1 MEKIIDFIL
10 KNQLILPILYLLG
23 GTGLYLILKYFIN
36 GSFFIKAKGTRSE
49 KKVKTIKSLLNN
61 LLKYLIGFITISA
74 ILSVYGVDI
83 TSLLAGVGIVGIV
96 IGFSL
101 QDTLKDILAG
111 ISIITENQYGVGDI
125 IEISKYK
132 GEVIFLGLKTT
143 RLKSPK
149 GDVKIISNRNITELI
164 NYSISDSMAVV
175 KVTIKS
181 SKKTEEI
188 ENLLETKT
196 KEMNNKINNLKSE
209 IRVFNDTKSEKESYA
224 YIFEANVSTNK
235 ENQVEKDLIKHI
247 KISLEKEDIE
257 SYSIIGDSNGE

>member
-1 MEKIIDFIL
+1 METIIDFIL
-10 KNQLILPILYLLG
+10 KNQLILPIIYLAG
-23 GTGLYLILKYFIN
+23 GITIYLVLKYIIN
-36 GSFFIKAKGTRSE
+36 ASFFMKAKGTRTE

-61 LLKYLIGFITISA
+61 LLKYLIGFITIAA
-74 ILSVYGVDI
+74 ILSVYEVDI

-149 GDVKIISNRNITELI
+149 GDVKIIANRNITELI
-164 NYSISDSMAVV
+164 NYSISDTMAVV
-175 KVTIKS
+175 NVTL
-181 SKKTEEI
+181 KTTKTVEEL
-188 ENLLETKT
+188 ENLLEEKAL
-196 KEMNNKINNLKSE
+196 KMNDKINHLKSE
-209 IRVFNDTKSEKESYA
+209 IRVFSDTKSEKDSYT
-224 YIFEANVSTNK
+224 YIFEANVSSTK
-235 ENQVEKDLIKHI
+235 EKQVEKDLIKHLR
-247 KISLEKEDIE
+247 ISLEKEDIE
-257 SYSIIGDSNGE
+257 SYTIIGDSNGE